1 MTDQAMQTGAVL
13 VLFYLTIVLDGIVAY
28 CFWHDGMWLM
38 AVLFIPLAAIHVIG
52 WQLWKT
58 R

>member
-1 MTDQAMQTGAVL
+1 MTDQVMQTGAVL

-28 CFWHDGMWLM
+28 FFWQGMWLM
-38 AVLFIPLAAIHVIG
+38 AVLFIPLAAVHVIG

>member
-1 MTDQAMQTGAVL
+1 MTDQVMQTGAVL

-28 CFWHDGMWLM
+28 FFWQGIWLM

>member
-1 MTDQAMQTGAVL
+1 MTDQVMQTGAVL

-28 CFWHDGMWLM
+28 FFWQGMWLM
-38 AVLFIPLAAIHVIG
+38 AVLFITLAAVHVIG

>member
-1 MTDQAMQTGAVL
+1 MTDQVMQTGAVF

-28 CFWHDGMWLM
+28 YFWHGMWLM
-38 AVLFIPLAAIHVIG
+38 AVLFIPLVAIHVIG

>member
-28 CFWHDGMWLM
+28 CFWQGMWLM